1 MRFVLLDS
9 SGELVTVGTIEEINE
24 FWSEFSDDYGGDDA
38 LENMKMFILG
48 EDPVSFEYNED
59 IIIIDSDESD
69 FVLFDAD
76 DVAIHV
82 GDVDFI
88 KRLYKKQYD
97 DYYEDYGD
105 YSFFNVETIYW
116 YAVQASFSV
125 SDGVITIN

>member
-9 SGELVTVGTIEEINE
+9 SNELLTVGTIEEINE
-24 FWSEFSDDYGGDDA
+24 YWAYFSNDYGGDDA
-38 LENMKMFILG
+38 LKNMKMFLLG
-48 EDPVSFEYNED
+48 EDPVSFEFNDY
-59 IIIIDSDESD
+59 IIIIDSDESN

-82 GDVDFI
+82 GDVEFI
-88 KRLYKKQYD
+88 KRLFKKQYD

-116 YAVQASFSV
+116 YSVSVSFSV
-125 SDGVITIN
+125 SDGVITID